1 MLLLLQIKTL
11 GFLGGQ
17 LNMPRLSARLTEE
30 DMKIVAKE
38 KLAFGRKAMLVME
51 DMSFWS
57 EEEILQGI

>member
-1 MLLLLQIKTL
+1 
-11 GFLGGQ
+11 
-17 LNMPRLSARLTEE
+17 MPRLSARLTEE

-38 KLAFGRKAMLVME
+38 KLAFGRKAMLVMD